1 MVVSVS
7 AVALIGVSMTVLMI
21 AAMLYLVWGALD
33 SDIHSPS
40 PGESERPELD
50 DDETADAEER
60 QGELTEGSSA

>member
-40 PGESERPELD
+40 PGESEQPELD
-50 DDETADAEER
+50 DDESGDTEEP
-60 QGELTEGSSA
+60 QSELPEGSSA